1 MKNYKVVISPKEDYY
16 KSISYCFGKENVI
29 QLETDESITKINTI
43 SSQILK
49 VQNVVFY
56 TLSASNDIL
65 FNMLPKGVNKYII
78 FPYSVTELSDPKKL
92 NELLLIIRYIDMKV
106 LSGVYC
112 LDYNTYLLFKEQYK
126 FKYIM
131 LDIDTKTD
139 SNNNN
144 SIGIIA
150 RPDDYYSTIVN
161 ELSAITLTKN
171 DEVRLMKP
179 LKVVKSFAKRFKIKV
194 HKVNNIDDLIK
205 NNKLNLYINFSA
217 TCYAFILES
226 MDMGIPCIV
235 GNTDFFDSNEL
246 LKKYLVVKSDDD
258 INEMKEKIE
267 SVEKSS
273 KTILKE
279 YEKFRKEY
287 RKASKKSIEK
297 FKDSMR

>member
-1 MKNYKVVISPKEDYY
+1 MKNYKVIISPKEDYY
-16 KSISYCFGKENVI
+16 KSINFCFGKENI
-29 QLETDESITKINTI
+29 LQLESNENTTKINDM
-43 SSQILK
+43 SVQLLE

-56 TLSASNDIL
+56 TLSDSNDVL
-65 FNMLPKGVNKYII
+65 FNMLPKSINKYII

-106 LSGVYC
+106 VSGIYC
-112 LDYNTYLLFKEQYK
+112 IDYNTYLLLKEQYK
-126 FKYIM
+126 FKYIK
-131 LDIDTKTD
+131 LDIDTKNV

-150 RPDDYYSTIVN
+150 KPNDYYSTIVN
-161 ELSAITLTKN
+161 ELSAITLTNN

-179 LKVVKSFAKRFKIKV
+179 LKAVRSFAKRFKIKV
-194 HKVNNIDDLIK
+194 HKVNNIDELIR
-205 NNKLNLYINFSA
+205 NNKINLYINFSA
-217 TCYAFILES
+217 TCYTFILES

-267 SVEKSS
+267 LVEKNS
-273 KTILKE
+273 KIILKE
-279 YEKFRKEY
+279 YEIFRKKHKKE
-287 RKASKKSIEK
+287 SKKSIEE
-297 FKDSMR
+297 FKNSMR